1 MSATI
6 EIEYFAALREQR
18 GLAHEVCPHT
28 TQTAAEYYAT
38 LQAAHGLTV
47 PPSTLRV
54 ACNDAF
60 VDWDYAVQP
69 GDRLAF
75 IPPVAGG

>member
-18 GLAHEVCPHT
+18 GLAREVCPYT
-28 TQTAAEYYAT
+28 AQTAADWYAA
-38 LQAAHGLTV
+38 LQRTHNLKLPQQNV
-47 PPSTLRV
+47 RV

-60 VDWDYAVQP
+60 VDWSYTLQA